1 MMEPQSQLIAM
12 KQLRNPLKTHHA
24 PNHIPRLQ
32 VRNTT
37 RSTRLRLDTH
47 GRINKQRQR
56 RVIQQK
62 IEQMTN
68 GLIGSIR
75 DIEKALLMG
84 IERTNEVFMKCVDF
98 DVKLGLVRQVDTEAR
113 RLRIVIDHAQ
123 RRRQNANI
131 VKIDGVI
138 FVG

>member
-1 MMEPQSQLIAM
+1 M
-12 KQLRNPLKTHHA
+12 
-24 PNHIPRLQ
+24 
-32 VRNTT
+32 
-37 RSTRLRLDTH
+37 
-47 GRINKQRQR
+47 
-56 RVIQQK
+56 IQQK

-98 DVKLGLVRQVDTEAR
+98 DVKLGLVRQVNTEAR
-113 RLRIVIDHAQ
+113 RFRIVIDHAQ